1 MLIFYLKKYIVMKIK
16 SIILA
21 ALAFAA
27 SACSTD
33 NTDHIPAP
41 ASLFEISGTQIV
53 DDTRVAISDGRQV
66 SWVEGD
72 QIFVRSSALATT
84 ATAVM
89 ADGATARFRGEGEPL
104 EQDTYYATYPATEFE
119 GTSVEFNLANQSG
132 AAADAAILVGADVD
146 AAKSDINLEF
156 KPVNSLLYV
165 VADFTVA
172 SAQFSSFN
180 GAKFADSFSYD
191 FTSDSV
197 TMGEADADNITL
209 AAVNANSFFISLPA
223 GLDMSAEAG
232 HDGYILTLTNQSGE
246 KMIKAY
252 DGKLFE
258 GGKTTTINIAWS
270 KPTVTI
276 GAHTSYSY
284 YDEGNKDQANS
295 CANNVIYF
303 SQDSGCAMTYSG
315 IQNAFISDL
324 AIVYGGTTYKYSEG
338 NVMWDK
344 SSKSFSIA
352 NQSVSALGS
361 YDVEAYIVTT
371 YGATISAPKKTLY
384 ITGLPYTLNP
394 AANDSFNAWAVSDTD
409 ITTWGNTDKSYTA
422 VRLGYALGTSLDTG
436 ANTITKNLSMPAS
449 TKVSV
454 VSTGGLT
461 GSRFIVSI
469 ETKFTLTVGGSE
481 LVSSSAKGN
490 NSYKDYSCNTTVTIP
505 SGSQT
510 IVCRN
515 SNSTNTACS
524 YVGTLVVTYGNK

>member
-1 MLIFYLKKYIVMKIK
+1 MKIK
-16 SIILA
+16 NILLA
-21 ALAFAA
+21 AAA
-27 SACSTD
+27 LVAAACSTD
-33 NTDHIPAP
+33 SVEEAIVTPKSD
-41 ASLFEISGTQIV
+41 FEISATQV
-53 DDTRVAISDGRQV
+53 ADPTRVAIENGKQV

-72 QIFVRSSALATT
+72 AIYVRSTTIAAT
-84 ATAVM
+84 ATASEV
-89 ADGATARFRGEGEPL
+89 DGATARFKGEGEP
-104 EQDTYYATYPATEFE
+104 QDIDTYWATYPAKAIE
-119 GTSVEFNLANQSG
+119 GSSVSYDLKQQNG
-132 AAADAAILVGADVD
+132 KAADAALLVGRDEDTQRSDVN
-146 AAKSDINLEF
+146 IEF
-156 KPVNSLLYV
+156 RPINSLLYV
-165 VADFTVA
+165 VADFAVA
-172 SAQFSSFN
+172 EAQFSSFS
-180 GAKFADSFSYD
+180 GQQFATTFSYD
-191 FTSDSV
+191 FQTD
-197 TMGEADADNITL
+197 TTTLGEASADAITVSNIG
-209 AAVNANSFFISLPA
+209 SSEFFISLPA
-223 GLDMSAEAG
+223 GLDMTAESG
-232 HDGYILTLTNQSGE
+232 HDGYILTLTNAEGQQ
-246 KMIKAY
+246 MVKAY
-252 DGKLFE
+252 DGQLFE
-258 GGKTTTINIAWS
+258 GGKTTAINLKWS
-270 KPTVTI
+270 QPAVTI
-276 GAHTSYSY
+276 GARTSYSY
-284 YDEGNKDQANS
+284 YDEGNSQAANS
-295 CANNVIYF
+295 CANNVVYF

-371 YGATISAPKKTLY
+371 YGATIAAPKKTLY

-394 AANDSFNAWAVSDTD
+394 AANDEFNAWAVSDTD
-409 ITTWGNTDKSYTA
+409 ITRWGNTDKSYTA
-422 VRLGYALGTSLDTG
+422 VRLGYAVGTSLDTG

-461 GSRFIVSI
+461 GSRFFVSL
-469 ETKFTLTVGGSE
+469 ETEFTLTVGGSE
-481 LVSSSAKGN
+481 LVSSSANGN

>member
-1 MLIFYLKKYIVMKIK
+1 MFYLKKYIVMKIK

-33 NTDHIPAP
+33 NNDHIPAP

-132 AAADAAILVGADVD
+132 AATDAAILVGADVD

-180 GAKFADSFSYD
+180 GAKIADSFSYD

-315 IQNAFISDL
+315 IQNAFVSDL
-324 AIVYGGTTYKYSEG
+324 EIVYGGTTYKYSEG
-338 NVMWDK
+338 SVMWDK
-344 SSKSFSIA
+344 STKSFSIA
-352 NQSVSALGS
+352 NQQVSALGAYS
-361 YDVEAYIVTT
+361 VEARVITT
-371 YGATISAPKKTLY
+371 YGETISASKQLY

-394 AANDSFNAWAVSDTD
+394 AANDSFNEWTNVQSNANVGWNVDGS
-409 ITTWGNTDKSYTA
+409 
-422 VRLGYALGTSLDTG
+422 VRLGYNLNSWGGSLETSIQKSFNLP
-436 ANTITKNLSMPAS
+436 ANVNCVFASSGSVCGSGSKSWIVDSRVNTTFTITAS
-449 TKVSV
+449 
-454 VSTGGLT
+454 
-461 GSRFIVSI
+461 GSDVYS
-469 ETKFTLTVGGSE
+469 
-481 LVSSSAKGN
+481 VSSTDGGTTQSYSSGSKGGVMKSGAQTIILH
-490 NSYKDYSCNTTVTIP
+490 NSYSTA
-505 SGSQT
+505 SGCT
-510 IVCRN
+510 MVKAF
-515 SNSTNTACS
+515 T
-524 YVGTLVVTYGNK
+524 VTYGNK